1 MLAPVVS
8 RKHVIQHAQFTVSSA
23 ASTTFIEVSAVAI
36 QNVDTNFEV
45 VEGSVIKAV
54 YIELWLLGSGSTQ
67 SSYTCIVE
75 KSQSGQAI
83 PTFSQMTTLDAYSN
97 KKNVLFSSQGL
108 IGGSAANPTPVLR
121 QWIKVPK
128 SKQRFGLDDRYRI
141 SIASLG
147 AQDLQGCGLVI
158 YKSYT

>member
-1 MLAPVVS
+1 MRAPVVS
-8 RKHVIQHAQFTVSSA
+8 RKHIIQHSQFTVSSA
-23 ASTTFIEVSAVAI
+23 TTSTFVEVSAVAI

-45 VEGSVIKAV
+45 TEGSVLKAI
-54 YIELWLLGSGSTQ
+54 YIELWLLGAGSTQ
-67 SSYTCIVE
+67 SSYTLIVE
-75 KSQSGQAI
+75 KSQAGQAI

-97 KKNVLFSSQGL
+97 KKNILFTSQGL
-108 IGGSAANPTPVLR
+108 IGASAANPTPVLR

-128 SKQRFGLDDRYRI
+128 SKQRFGLDDRFRI

-147 AQDLQGCGLVI
+147 AQDVQGCGTTI